1 MAAKSTTKKKTSPA
15 AKAKAAP
22 AKQKA
27 ASKPAARPKSQAKKS
42 PKSLDDH
49 TLLTQTLVF
58 IFAML
63 CIVFAAM
70 AVYRYS

>member
-1 MAAKSTTKKKTSPA
+1 MAAKSTTKKKTSAA

-22 AKQKA
+22 AKTKA
-27 ASKPAARPKSQAKKS
+27 AAKPAARAKSQAKKS

-63 CIVFAAM
+63 SIIFVAM
-70 AVYRYS
+70 AAYWYS